1 MIFTYL
7 TKKFYINIFT
17 VFFIFFLDRISKL
30 YVIYL
35 HDKRFG
41 GDLFSSDYLNINLI
55 WNEGIAFGLFAFEE
69 SEFYNFLTLFISLII
84 SVIIYMVIKSNGL
97 KRFAL
102 LMIIGGALGNLYDRV
117 VFLAV
122 PDFIDF
128 HIGNFHWFTFNIA
141 DIFISVGV
149 IFMILLEFID
159 NNKEKRKEE
168 KKNYTNYFFF
178 SFFIRLPIIAKIYCP
193 NKKSWW

>member
-1 MIFTYL
+1 MNLTYFTNL
-7 TKKFYINIFT
+7 TKNFYINIFSI
-17 VFFIFFLDRISKL
+17 FFIFFLDRLSKL

-35 HDKRFG
+35 HNKNLG

-69 SEFYNFLTLFISLII
+69 SKFYNFLTLFISL
-84 SVIIYMVIKSNGL
+84 VIFVLIYMLVKSNGV

-102 LMIIGGALGNLYDRV
+102 LTIIGGALGNLYDRIV
-117 VFLAV
+117 YLAV

-159 NNKEKRKEE
+159 NNK
-168 KKNYTNYFFF
+168 N
-178 SFFIRLPIIAKIYCP
+178 KI
-193 NKKSWW
+193 NE